1 MKWSAS
7 DIQKLADKGMVK
19 DSDVPNKPIAA
30 GITHIV
36 EVLNRYSVKFE
47 QEYRFNP
54 KRRFRFDFYLND
66 LNVGIEYEGLMSEK
80 SRHTTIEGYSKDAE
94 KYNLASCNGI
104 HVLRYTALNFNQ
116 FETDLIKICQSLKK

>member
-19 DSDVPNKPIAA
+19 ASDVPNKPIAA

-36 EVLNRYSVKFE
+36 EVLNRHGVKFE

-54 KRRFRFDFYLND
+54 KRRFRFDLYLND
-66 LNVGIEYEGLMSEK
+66 FNVGIEYEGLMSEK

-94 KYNLASCNGI
+94 KYNLAACNGI

-116 FETDLIKICQSLKK
+116 FETDLIKICNK